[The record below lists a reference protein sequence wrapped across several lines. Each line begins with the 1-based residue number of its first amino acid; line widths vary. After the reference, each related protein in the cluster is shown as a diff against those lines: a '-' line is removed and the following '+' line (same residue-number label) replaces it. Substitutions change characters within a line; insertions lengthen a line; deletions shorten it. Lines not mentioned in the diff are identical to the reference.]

1 LKNEEKQLYDLVI
14 IGGGPAG
21 LTAAIYAGRSKLKT
35 LLLTGAVP
43 GGQIFLTYRVEN
55 YPGFP
60 ESVTGPDLVDKMISQ
75 VKRFGAEIRE
85 EKASEVD
92 LKLPPYKIRVGEETI
107 ETSSVI
113 IATGSNNRLLGLESE
128 TRLMGRGVFVCATC
142 DAALYQDL
150 RVVTVGGGESAL
162 QEALD
167 LTKFASEV
175 VMVHR
180 KPNFSGSKY
189 LIDEVTINDKITVM
203 MEHTVEEILGDEY
216 VNGVRVKD
224 IKTGNETFIETDGVL
239 IAIGW
244 APNTELFKDQLD
256 LTQEGYI
263 VADGVFTSK
272 PGVFVAGDLND
283 TEYRQVITACSSGCK
298 AAIEAEMYLSR
309 IPWV

>member
-1 LKNEEKQLYDLVI
+1 LYDLVI

-21 LTAAIYAGRSKLKT
+21 LTAAIYAGRSKLNT
-35 LLLTGAVP
+35 LLVTGAVP
-43 GGQIFLTYRVEN
+43 GGQIFLTYSVEN

-60 ESVTGPDLVDKMISQ
+60 ETVAGPELVDKMISQ
-75 VKRFGAEIRE
+75 VIRFGAEIKE
-85 EKASEVD
+85 EKATKVD
-92 LKLPPYKIRVGEETI
+92 LTSLPYKIKAGGEII
-107 ETSSVI
+107 ETSSLI

-150 RVVTVGGGESAL
+150 KVVTVGGGESAL

-175 VMVHR
+175 VIVHR
-180 KPNFSGSKY
+180 KSSFTGSKY
-189 LIDEVTINDKITVM
+189 LIDEVTISDKITIM
-203 MEHTVEEILGDEY
+203 MDHTVEEILGDDY
-216 VNGVRVKD
+216 VKGVRVKD

-244 APNTELFKDQLD
+244 VPNTELFKDQID

-272 PGVFVAGDLND
+272 PGVFVAGDIND
-283 TEYRQVITACSSGCK
+283 TVYRQVITACSSGCK
-298 AAIEAEMYLSR
+298 AAIEAEMFLSR
-309 IPWV
+309 KQLV

>member
-1 LKNEEKQLYDLVI
+1 LYDLVI

-21 LTAAIYAGRSKLKT
+21 LTAAIYAGRSKLNT
-35 LLLTGAVP
+35 LLVTGAVP
-43 GGQIFLTYRVEN
+43 GGQIFLTYNVEN

-60 ESVTGPDLVDKMISQ
+60 ETVAGPELVDKMISQ
-75 VKRFGAEIRE
+75 VIRFGAEIKE
-85 EKASEVD
+85 EKATKVD
-92 LKLPPYKIRVGEETI
+92 LTSLPYKIKAGGEII
-107 ETSSVI
+107 ETSSLI

-150 RVVTVGGGESAL
+150 KVVTVGGGESAL

-175 VMVHR
+175 VIVHR
-180 KPNFSGSKY
+180 KSSFTGSKY
-189 LIDEVTINDKITVM
+189 LIDEVTISDKITIM
-203 MEHTVEEILGDEY
+203 MDHTVEEILGDDY
-216 VNGVRVKD
+216 VKGVRVKD

-244 APNTELFKDQLD
+244 VPNTELFKDQID

-272 PGVFVAGDLND
+272 PGVFVAGDIND
-283 TEYRQVITACSSGCK
+283 TVYRQVITACSSGCK
-298 AAIEAEMYLSR
+298 AAIEAEMFLSR
-309 IPWV
+309 KQLV